1 MVDTAL
7 AWAKLV
13 ETALVWAEVVDTAL
27 ASTEMVVADALVNVE
42 VKMTFTLKVTLLV
55 GDVTTRS
62 KYLVPTSFSL
72 VERTCS

>member
-1 MVDTAL
+1 MAL
-7 AWAKLV
+7 ACTELLV
-13 ETALVWAEVVDTAL
+13 AVAL
-27 ASTEMVVADALVNVE
+27 ACTELVVVLALLEME

-72 VERTCS
+72 VEMTCS

>member
-1 MVDTAL
+1 MLAL
-7 AWAKLV
+7 L
-13 ETALVWAEVVDTAL
+13 
-27 ASTEMVVADALVNVE
+27 EME

-72 VERTCS
+72 VEMTCS